1 MRSIYQTLVLT
12 GVSLLAAL
20 FSMTN
25 LYAYRGSEYTSASA
39 VPAGSAVALDASG
52 KIELASGGTTTFIGI
67 VATAEKNK
75 VTVADSGIVDAYVSD
90 IDGPISKG
98 THLGLSA
105 YSGIL
110 TAWQSG
116 RQFVGIVQDTS
127 KGTIEWQKASI
138 KRPAKGA
145 NETIKVA
152 KVSIRLTDATSGT
165 TNETNI
171 FSESMSRIAYAI
183 TGHQVALWRIVTA
196 FIVGGGSL
204 LLAACLLIST
214 GRGSFISI
222 GRNPLASATI
232 VKGMWRIVFA
242 SAAIM
247 FVGTFIAYMILRSE
261 AL

>member
-1 MRSIYQTLVLT
+1 MRSIYRTLVLT

-25 LYAYRGSEYTSASA
+25 LYAYRGSEYTSVSP
-39 VPAGSAVALDASG
+39 VSVGSAVALDASG

-67 VATAEKNK
+67 VAATEKNK
-75 VTVADSGIVDAYVSD
+75 VTVADSGIVDAYISD

-98 THLGLSA
+98 TYLGLSA
-105 YSGIL
+105 YSGVL
-110 TAWQSG
+110 TAQQSG
-116 RQFVGIVQDTS
+116 RQLVGVVQDVPS
-127 KGTIEWQKASI
+127 GSIEWQKASI
-138 KRPAKGA
+138 AHPAKGA
-145 NETIKVA
+145 NDTIKIA
-152 KVSIRLTDATSGT
+152 KVSIRLTDTSSGA

-171 FSESMSRIAYAI
+171 FSESINRIAYAI
-183 TGHQVALWRIVTA
+183 TGHQVALWRIITA

-232 VKGMWRIVFA
+232 VKGVWRIVFA

-247 FVGTFIAYMILRSE
+247 LVGTFIAYMILRSE

>member
-1 MRSIYQTLVLT
+1 MKSIYRLLLLT
-12 GVSLLAAL
+12 GMSLLAAL
-20 FSMTN
+20 LSMTS
-25 LYAYRGSEYTSASA
+25 LYAYRGSEYTSEVA
-39 VPAGSAVALDASG
+39 VPVGTAVALDASG
-52 KIELASGGTTTFIGI
+52 NIETASGGTTTFIGI
-67 VATAEKNK
+67 VAATEKSK
-75 VTVADSGIVDAYVSD
+75 ITVADSGVVDAYVSD
-90 IDGPISKG
+90 IDGPIGKG

-105 YSGIL
+105 YSGVL

-116 RQFVGIVQDTS
+116 RQMVAVVEDTS
-127 KGTIEWQKASI
+127 DKAIEWQKSSV
-138 KRPAKGA
+138 KHPAKGA
-145 NETIKVA
+145 NDTIKVA
-152 KVSIRLTDATSGT
+152 KVSIRLTGATGGV

-171 FSESMSRIAYAI
+171 FSESISRIAYAI

>member
-1 MRSIYQTLVLT
+1 MKSMRRLLLLT
-12 GVSLLAAL
+12 GMSLLAAL
-20 FSMTN
+20 FSMPS
-25 LYAYRGSEYTSASA
+25 LYAYRGSEYTSTSA
-39 VPAGSAVALDASG
+39 VPVGTAVALDASG
-52 KIELASGGTTTFIGI
+52 KIEPAFSGTTTFIGV
-67 VATAEKNK
+67 VAAVEKNK
-75 VTVADSGIVDAYVSD
+75 ITIADSGIVDAYVSD

-105 YSGIL
+105 YSGVL
-110 TAWQSG
+110 TAQQSG
-116 RQFVGIVQDTS
+116 RQLVGIVQDTPS
-127 KGTIEWQKASI
+127 GSIEWQKASI
-138 KRPAKGA
+138 ARPAKGA
-145 NETIKVA
+145 NDTIKIA
-152 KVSIRLTDATSGT
+152 KVSIRLTDTSSGT
-165 TNETNI
+165 ANETNI
-171 FSESMSRIAYAI
+171 FSESINRIAYAI
-183 TGHQVALWRIVTA
+183 TGHQVALWRIITA

-247 FVGTFIAYMILRSE
+247 LVGTFIAYMILRSE